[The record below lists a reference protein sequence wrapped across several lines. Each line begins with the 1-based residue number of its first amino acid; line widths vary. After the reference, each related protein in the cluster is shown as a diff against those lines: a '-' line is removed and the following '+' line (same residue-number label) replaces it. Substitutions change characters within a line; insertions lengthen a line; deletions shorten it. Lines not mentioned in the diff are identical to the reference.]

1 MTDLLQAARLF
12 EVSSKLADASAA
24 MDRLARG
31 QGPSNTDK
39 ETFRWAGQ
47 LLEQVD
53 WVCGVKPAASPQGAL
68 AVEATATRPTF
79 YASLVQIAPDFSKA
93 GLNQESQVYEF
104 LREVYKLF
112 VSGGE
117 GSGRMSAERVQL
129 GARFLHVLSNGLL
142 VRLSNNGLP
151 KTPTTLTLMG
161 VA

>member
-12 EVSSKLADASAA
+12 EVSSKLSDASAA

-31 QGPSNTDK
+31 QGPSGTDK
-39 ETFRWAGQ
+39 DTFCWAGH

-53 WVCGVKPAASPQGAL
+53 WLSGAKAGSSPQGAL
-68 AVEATATRPTF
+68 AVDATATRPTF
-79 YASLVQIAPDFSKA
+79 YASLVQIAPDFSEA
-93 GLNQESQVYEF
+93 GINQESEVYDF
-104 LREVYKLF
+104 LREVYGLL
-112 VSGGE
+112 VSGG
-117 GSGRMSAERVQL
+117 SQQVLPAHVRL

-142 VRLSNNGLP
+142 VQLSNNGLP